1 MTDTAARSAGEQP
14 LHILVFGAH
23 PDDCDSKAGGTA
35 ALWTRAGH
43 VVRFVSLTNGATGHH
58 EIGGIELARRRY
70 AEAQAAGAVVG
81 VEYRVL
87 DPLSGTLEPTLEYR
101 RQVIRELRAFRPD
114 LVLTPRPWD

>member
-87 DPLSGTLEPTLEYR
+87 DNLSGTLEPTLEYR